1 MDIAIAI
8 FFHASGS
15 NPFNELLLPH
25 VLDVDCGQVSCH
37 PQHRTL
43 AASWLHPSL
52 SSSPVPPVLDGL
64 PLTRQEVAMV
74 GSSRLLAP
82 PTMPSPPPFSSMVE
96 EEHRS
101 VSREGSIVTS
111 IGGSI
116 RRRKKKVREAVIMD
130 QPIIDSEETTIKVE
144 VEVTGASGSSSCY
157 KDELLEALKKSQ
169 SVETYGGET
178 RLEELLGITDKTPQ
192 KAPERE
198 QVPEEISDRLKIEL
212 AEPVNNPESKTDE
225 DLIEKA
231 EPDGEPERVAVCDLS
246 TGIYGGRG
254 ERETSPQVK
263 TPFAIAWKK
272 M

>member
-1 MDIAIAI
+1 
-8 FFHASGS
+8 
-15 NPFNELLLPH
+15 
-25 VLDVDCGQVSCH
+25 
-37 PQHRTL
+37 
-43 AASWLHPSL
+43 
-52 SSSPVPPVLDGL
+52 
-64 PLTRQEVAMV
+64 MV

-192 KAPERE
+192 KLPS
-198 QVPEEISDRLKIEL
+198 EEISDRLKIEF

-263 TPFAIAWKK
+263 TRLH
-272 M
+272 